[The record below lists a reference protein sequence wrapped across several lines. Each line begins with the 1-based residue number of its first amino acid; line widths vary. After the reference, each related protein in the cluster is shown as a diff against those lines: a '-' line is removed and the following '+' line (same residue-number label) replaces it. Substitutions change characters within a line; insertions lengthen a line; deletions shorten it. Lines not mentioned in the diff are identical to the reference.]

1 MNEEN
6 FEKAKILIKRVAN
19 LDVKDKRGHTL
30 LHHGSKF

>member
-19 LDVKDKRGHTL
+19 LDVKDGRGKTL
-30 LHHGSKF
+30 LHQGIKF